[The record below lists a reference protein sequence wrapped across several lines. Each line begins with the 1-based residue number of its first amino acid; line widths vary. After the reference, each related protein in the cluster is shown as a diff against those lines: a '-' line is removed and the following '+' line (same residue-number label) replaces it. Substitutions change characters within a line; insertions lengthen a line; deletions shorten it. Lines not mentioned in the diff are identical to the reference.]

1 LNEKVTAAVDRLL
14 GINSAAWITMGSI
27 AGGLIYAGVAIGDFS
42 HRLER
47 VEERASLAQHCASTE
62 QCNAVKSAV
71 ADLERKVVRLEYK
84 TGVAQP

>member
-47 VEERASLAQHCASTE
+47 VEERAAMVQQCASTE
-62 QCNAVKSAV
+62 QCEAVKRAL
-71 ADLERKVVRLEYK
+71 AEIERKVIRLEYK
-84 TGVAQP
+84 AGVMQP